1 MSNLKRILDYVS
13 IWSETRHFIIFG
25 IIFQVLQCLWQINPW
40 NKLAPIHSAYEEEK
54 ALFSTHSITNSC
66 WDVWWGF
73 YMVKQIQEK
82 HESRLELQRTFR
94 TEYSS
99 SRTENW
105 NWSWP
110 FLWPQPFRSSRK
122 SIENSSYADPD
133 HLLNSMKN
141 RKNERRL
148 LK

>member
-1 MSNLKRILDYVS
+1 MQPQKNIRLCINLKS
-13 IWSETRHFIIFG
+13 NKAFHHFWHNISSFA
-25 IIFQVLQCLWQINPW
+25 VPLT
-40 NKLAPIHSAYEEEK
+40 NKLAPSHSAYEEEK

-122 SIENSSYADPD
+122 SIENSSYAVPD
-133 HLLNSMKN
+133 HLLNNMKN
-141 RKNERRL
+141 K
-148 LK
+148 